1 MEKAF
6 RRGKL
11 YLGKLVGLDLTRCS
25 TLSRG
30 DLLKYRDRILKGSVL
45 RTTIWLAWPM
55 IIANLINISYNLADT
70 FWLGKLGKADLAAP
84 TVSWPLIMLFYS
96 IGMGFSFAGATLI
109 SQYVGAGEREY
120 ANRCVGYLLGF
131 MLTMSLSISLVGF
144 IASPLMLRVMGV
156 PLDVLPK
163 AVNYIRVIFAGI
175 PLAFIGFAFIAILN
189 SIGDTRTPTVLSII
203 SSLINVVLDPLLI
216 FGWLGFPALG
226 VMGAAIATIASRS
239 IVSAIGLYL
248 LTRGFAGIKVG
259 FRDLFFKLWWLRHVV
274 RIGTPLS
281 IQRSANSL
289 GFVIMM
295 SLVSKMGTAVIATY
309 GIGIRI
315 IDVIQAFTWGI
326 MRASS
331 IMIGQNIGAEKYQR
345 AEQIAFKNIA
355 LVSTLLSIGALLIYL
370 GRGFIFAIFINDP
383 IVIEEGIK
391 FVTFFIPSL
400 PFFGL
405 FFVAGAVAQG
415 SGHPLIYTVISI
427 IRLWILRIGFS
438 YLLGVFMGMGSVGIW
453 IAMSISNM
461 GAGIMALAW
470 VMKGSWKQ
478 RVIEIPKA
486 RRVSTIDS
494 SE

>member
-1 MEKAF
+1 
-6 RRGKL
+6 
-11 YLGKLVGLDLTRCS
+11 
-25 TLSRG
+25 
-30 DLLKYRDRILKGSVL
+30 
-45 RTTIWLAWPM
+45 
-55 IIANLINISYNLADT
+55 NISYNLADT

-109 SQYVGAGEREY
+109 SQYIGAGEREY

-131 MLTMSLSISLVGF
+131 MLLMSLSISTIGF
-144 IASPLMLRVMGV
+144 IVSPLVLELMGV

-163 AVNYIRVIFAGI
+163 AINYIRVIFAGI
-175 PLAFIGFAFIAILN
+175 PLAFIGFAFMAILN
-189 SIGDTRTPTVLSII
+189 SIGDTRTPTILSII

-239 IVSAIGLYL
+239 IISVIGLYL
-248 LTRGFAGIKVG
+248 LAKGFAGIKIG
-259 FRDLFFKLWWLRHVV
+259 FRDLFFRLWWLRHVV

-295 SLVSKMGTAVIATY
+295 SLVSQMGTAVIATY
-309 GIGIRI
+309 GIGIRV

-345 AEQIAFKNIA
+345 AGQIAFKNMA
-355 LVSTLLSIGALLIYL
+355 LVSMLLGVGALLIYL
-370 GRGFIFAIFINDP
+370 SRSFIFAVFINDP
-383 IVIEEGIK
+383 VVIEEGDK

-405 FFVAGAVAQG
+405 FFIAGAVAQG
-415 SGHPLIYTVISI
+415 SGHPTVYTIISI
-427 IRLWILRIGFS
+427 IRLWVLRIGFS
-438 YLLGVFMGMGSVGIW
+438 YLLGIFMGMGSIGIW

-461 GAGIMALAW
+461 GAGIMATTW

-478 RVIEIPKA
+478 RVIEIPRAKRISA
-486 RRVSTIDS
+486 MNDS
-494 SE
+494 N